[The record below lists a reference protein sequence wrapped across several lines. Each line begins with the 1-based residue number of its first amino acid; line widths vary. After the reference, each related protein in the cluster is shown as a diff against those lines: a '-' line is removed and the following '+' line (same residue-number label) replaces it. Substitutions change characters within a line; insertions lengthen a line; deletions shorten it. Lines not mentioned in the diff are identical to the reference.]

1 MATLEPKVTAGA
13 PRTYGALLVGTF
25 VIAVSGLVYEL
36 IAGTLSSYLL
46 GDSVYQ
52 FSIVIGLFMTAM
64 GLGSYLSRFIGDS
77 LEQAFIV
84 TQIILGLIG
93 GLAALALFFAFVH
106 LDNYEAFLF
115 LICIA
120 IGTLV
125 GLEIPLIIRILK
137 RERTLEINIS
147 NILTVDY
154 IGALAAALLFPT
166 GPGPAARPD
175 RHRLPVRHAEPR
187 RRRPRRLAVPAEGRQ
202 PLPDR
207 GTRRGGAA
215 LHRSRRQRA
224 AGDEDRDQAL
234 SRRDHL
240 CRNHPLSAHRRHPP
254 ERPYPPVPERCPA
267 IRQRRRAP
275 LSRSPWSTPPM
286 SLASRTGKVLVLGGG
301 DGMAVR
307 EVLRHDG
314 VESVTLVDLDPA
326 MTRLFRDHPRLSA
339 LNEGALDDPR
349 VEVINQDAFEFLNAD
364 DALYDAILIDLPD
377 PKNPS
382 LSKLYSLAFYTAA
395 ARRLAQGGVLVTQ
408 ATSPVYAQKAFWSI
422 FRTIDATGDPY
433 REGETLS
440 AVPYHAYVPSFGD
453 WGFVAASPAR
463 LDWSGIRLPAGLR
476 FLTDDTLPGLT
487 RFSPD
492 IDRVPV
498 EINTLQTIRFSATT
512 TKAGPAGSPRRAAPA
527 GLTCLDRLSPPQAP
541 WVGS

>member
-1 MATLEPKVTAGA
+1 MATLEPKVQADPPRVTAGA
-13 PRTYGALLVGTF
+13 PRTSRTYGALLVGTF

-64 GLGSYLSRFIGDS
+64 GLGSYLSRCIGDR
-77 LEQAFIV
+77 LEQAFV
-84 TQIILGLIG
+84 GTQIALGLIG
-93 GLAALALFFAFVH
+93 GLAALALFFAFVY
-106 LDNYEAFLF
+106 LDSYEAFLF

-154 IGALAAALLFPT
+154 IGALVAALLFPLVLVPQLGLIAT
-166 GPGPAARPD
+166 GFLFGTLNLLVAGLAAWLF
-175 RHRLPVRHAEPR
+175 RHVID
-187 RRRPRRLAVPAEGRQ
+187 RRLLWVTAAATALLITGLLSSQWLVRTIETRLYHDEIIYAETTPYQRIVATHQNGHLRLFLNGALQFDSVDEHRYHEALVHPA
-202 PLPDR
+202 
-207 GTRRGGAA
+207 
-215 LHRSRRQRA
+215 
-224 AGDEDRDQAL
+224 
-234 SRRDHL
+234 
-240 CRNHPLSAHRRHPP
+240 
-254 ERPYPPVPERCPA
+254 
-267 IRQRRRAP
+267 
-275 LSRSPWSTPPM
+275 M
-286 SLASRTGKVLVLGGG
+286 SLAGRPDAVLVLGGG

-307 EVLRHDG
+307 EVLRHDD

-326 MTRLFRDHPRLSA
+326 MTRLFREHPRLNQ

-349 VEVINQDAFEFLNAD
+349 VEVINEDAFEFLKTD
-364 DALYDAILIDLPD
+364 DATYNVILIDLPD

-395 ARRLAQGGVLVTQ
+395 ARRLARDGVLVTQ
-408 ATSPVYAQKAFWSI
+408 ATSPVYAREAFWSI
-422 FRTIDATGDPY
+422 FSTLDATNDPY
-433 REGETLS
+433 RAGETLS

-463 LDWSGIRLPAGLR
+463 LDWSRIQLPADLR
-476 FLTDDTLPGLT
+476 FLTDDTLPSLT
-487 RFSPD
+487 NFPPD
-492 IDRVPV
+492 IDRLPV
-498 EINTLQTIRFSATT
+498 EINTLQDHPLLRYYQQGWSRWF
-512 TKAGPAGSPRRAAPA
+512 P
-527 GLTCLDRLSPPQAP
+527 
-541 WVGS
+541 